1 MKAKKYIKS
10 ASIMLAVKKYFNIK
24 VIASL
29 VASLML
35 LYAPV
40 ALYNYTK
47 ENGTLLY
54 NVAEAQIT
62 STVPIVKGNI
72 KTEAK
77 VEETSSYSV
86 GNGFEE
92 AEKNG
97 SLNYSGTSTSDSND
111 NYQSNRPSS
120 TPITNNQTN
129 NNQSSNNQ
137 VDNSNNNTNNE
148 VLTDL
153 SFLKGTSISM
163 VEGDSFNPITN
174 LGIVAHD
181 KDGTDIT
188 NRVSIDE
195 NNVDVNNEGSYYV
208 KASVKLNDGSTLE
221 KVFTIK
227 VNPKKEVTYE
237 VSNFEM
243 VENTAPKLGI
253 ARIFFNSK
261 VSDNNI
267 SPVKAT
273 VNGVEYNIN
282 TFGKSSFG
290 GTTRHYIDVNVGD
303 ISGEFK
309 LNVEKVEFSNGVSV
323 WPGKQMSVYVMKSEP
338 VVSNFSYTEGEEG
351 KISTIFDLKDLDDSL
366 SNIKVYLYDE
376 KGILIQEHKVAKKE
390 KYNLDFSV
398 EANGKYTLEVIG
410 DVNLYNDLSKLNQ
423 NRVILSENIQVSK
436 IVDNSKLDASDVQ
449 IPVGEELNIGDMNI
463 VALDKNG
470 EDISS
475 KVEIDTS
482 KLDITNA
489 GEYEV
494 LLTVL
499 NSDNIKM
506 EKVVKVIVKEIY
518 NNSTTS
524 TIRSRMRSIQN
535 MDSQSDKNIDNNTSN
550 MDKTMYRSIAY
561 GPDSNPVY
569 SSINLSGVV
578 QDNQGNAPDGQISV
592 ELPVSIGF
600 TVDQNGT
607 VIPAGSG
614 SYSVYNKGKNPVDIS
629 IVEFSETQPTTGI
642 TIRSY
647 AELNDTSKST
657 MNRANVYLEL
667 SGNAGTVDLGLVKN
681 SSNNATNKKILDNIP
696 GGGSLN
702 IVLNGIAGN
711 KKDINFDK
719 QGVSEKFVVK
729 FKVTK
734 N

>member
-10 ASIMLAVKKYFNIK
+10 ASTMVAIKKYFNVK

-47 ENGTLLY
+47 ENGILLY

-97 SLNYSGTSTSDSND
+97 SLNYSGVSTGDSND

-129 NNQSSNNQ
+129 NTQ
-137 VDNSNNNTNNE
+137 NSINNE
-148 VLTDL
+148 TTKDL
-153 SFLKGTSISM
+153 SFLKGTSITM

-195 NNVDVNNEGSYYV
+195 NTVDVNNEGSYYV
-208 KASVKLNDGSTLE
+208 KTSVKLNDGSTLE

-237 VSNFEM
+237 VNNFEM
-243 VENTAPKLGI
+243 LENTAPKLGTV
-253 ARIFFNSK
+253 RIFFDSK
-261 VSDNNI
+261 VSDNTV

-282 TFGKSSFG
+282 DFGKSGFG
-290 GTTRHYIDVNVGD
+290 GITRYYIDVNVGD

-309 LNVEKVEFSNGVSV
+309 LNVEKIEFSNGVSIC
-323 WPGKQMSVYVMKSEP
+323 PNKQMNVYVMKSEP
-338 VVSNFSYTEGEEG
+338 TVSNFSYTEDKEG
-351 KISTIFDLKDLDDSL
+351 KISTTFDLKDLDNSL
-366 SNIKVYLYDE
+366 SNMKVSLYDE
-376 KGILIQEHKVAKKE
+376 KGILIQEHKVIKKE

-410 DVNLYNDLSKLNQ
+410 DVNLYNDLNRLNQ
-423 NRVILSENIQVSK
+423 NRIILSQEINVSK
-436 IVDNSKLDASDVQ
+436 IDKSSLDANNVELY
-449 IPVGEELNIGDMNI
+449 VGDEFNIDSLNIKAFDI
-463 VALDKNG
+463 DG
-470 EDISS
+470 EDITN
-475 KVEIDTS
+475 KVKVDTS
-482 KLDITNA
+482 QLDIFTP
-489 GEYEV
+489 GEYDIV
-494 LLTVL
+494 LSVVNKNDVKLEK
-499 NSDNIKM
+499 NIK
-506 EKVVKVIVKEIY
+506 VKVREVY
-518 NNSTTS
+518 DNTTIS
-524 TIRSRMRSIQN
+524 SAKSRPTIRYIEDIYTQN
-535 MDSQSDKNIDNNTSN
+535 NENLEHNIDNIE
-550 MDKTMYRSIAY
+550 KTMYRSVVS

-569 SSINLSGVV
+569 SSVKLSGVV

-592 ELPVSIGF
+592 ELPTNVGF
-600 TVDQNGT
+600 TVDKNGT
-607 VIPAGSG
+607 VIPAGNG
-614 SYSVYNKGKNPVDIS
+614 VYNVSNKGKNDVS
-629 IVEFSETQPTTGI
+629 IFVTEFVETDPAGI
-642 TIRSY
+642 TIKRTTD
-647 AELNDTSKST
+647 LTSDIKIRQKYS
-657 MNRANVYLEL
+657 RANVSLEL
-667 SGNAGTVDLGLVKN
+667 SGDNGHKIDLGQIKDDRQERKLFDVVP
-681 SSNNATNKKILDNIP
+681 A
-696 GGGSLN
+696 GGTASMTLTG
-702 IVLNGIAGN
+702 VAGN
-711 KKDINFDK
+711 KQEQSVDDN
-719 QGVSEKFVVK
+719 GVNERFVLK

>member
-10 ASIMLAVKKYFNIK
+10 ASTMVAIKKYFNVK

-47 ENGTLLY
+47 ENGILLY

-97 SLNYSGTSTSDSND
+97 SLNYSGVSTGDSND

-129 NNQSSNNQ
+129 NTQ
-137 VDNSNNNTNNE
+137 NSINNE
-148 VLTDL
+148 TTKDL
-153 SFLKGTSISM
+153 SFLKGTSITM

-195 NNVDVNNEGSYYV
+195 NTVDVNNEGSYYV
-208 KASVKLNDGSTLE
+208 KTSVKLNDGSTLE

-237 VSNFEM
+237 VNNFEM
-243 VENTAPKLGI
+243 LENTAPKLGTV
-253 ARIFFNSK
+253 RIFFDSK
-261 VSDNNI
+261 VSDNTV

-282 TFGKSSFG
+282 DFGKSGFG
-290 GTTRHYIDVNVGD
+290 GITRYYIDVNVGD

-309 LNVEKVEFSNGVSV
+309 LNVEKIEFSNGVSIC
-323 WPGKQMSVYVMKSEP
+323 PNKQMNVYVMKSEP
-338 VVSNFSYTEGEEG
+338 TVSNFSYTEDKEG
-351 KISTIFDLKDLDDSL
+351 KISTTFDLKDLDNSL
-366 SNIKVYLYDE
+366 SNMKVSLYDE
-376 KGILIQEHKVAKKE
+376 KGILIQEHKVIKKE

-410 DVNLYNDLSKLNQ
+410 DVNLYNDLNRLNQ
-423 NRVILSENIQVSK
+423 NRIILSQEINVSK
-436 IVDNSKLDASDVQ
+436 IDKSSLDANNVELY
-449 IPVGEELNIGDMNI
+449 VGDEFNIDSLNIKAFDI
-463 VALDKNG
+463 DG
-470 EDISS
+470 EDITN
-475 KVEIDTS
+475 KVKVDTS
-482 KLDITNA
+482 QLDIFTP
-489 GEYEV
+489 GEYDIV
-494 LLTVL
+494 LSVVNKNDVKLEK
-499 NSDNIKM
+499 NIK
-506 EKVVKVIVKEIY
+506 VKVREVY
-518 NNSTTS
+518 DNTTIS
-524 TIRSRMRSIQN
+524 SAKSRPTIRYIEDIYTQN
-535 MDSQSDKNIDNNTSN
+535 NENLEHNIDNIE
-550 MDKTMYRSIAY
+550 KTMYRSVVS

-569 SSINLSGVV
+569 SSVKLSGVV

-592 ELPVSIGF
+592 ELPTNVGF
-600 TVDQNGT
+600 TVDKNGT
-607 VIPAGSG
+607 VIPAGNG
-614 SYSVYNKGKNPVDIS
+614 VYNVSNKGKNDVS
-629 IVEFSETQPTTGI
+629 IFVTEFVETDPAGI
-642 TIRSY
+642 TIKRSTD
-647 AELNDTSKST
+647 LTSDIKIRQKYS
-657 MNRANVYLEL
+657 RANVSLEL
-667 SGNAGTVDLGLVKN
+667 SGDNGHKIDLGQIKDDRQERKLFDVVP
-681 SSNNATNKKILDNIP
+681 A
-696 GGGSLN
+696 GGTASMTLTG
-702 IVLNGIAGN
+702 VAGN
-711 KKDINFDK
+711 KQEQSVDDN
-719 QGVSEKFVVK
+719 GVNERFVLK

>member
-10 ASIMLAVKKYFNIK
+10 ESTMVAVKKYFNIK

-72 KTEAK
+72 KTETK
-77 VEETSSYSV
+77 VEETSYYSV

-120 TPITNNQTN
+120 TPITNNQQN

-227 VNPKKEVTYE
+227 VNPKKEVTYQ
-237 VSNFEM
+237 VNNFEM
-243 VENTAPKLGI
+243 VENTAPKLGT
-253 ARIFFNSK
+253 ARIFFDSK
-261 VSDNNI
+261 VSDNTI
-267 SPVKAT
+267 SPLKAT

-282 TFGKSSFG
+282 SFGKSGFG

-323 WPGKQMSVYVMKSEP
+323 WPGKQMSIYVMKSEP
-338 VVSNFSYTEGEEG
+338 VVSNFSYTEDKEG
-351 KISTIFDLKDLDDSL
+351 KVSTTFDLKDLDDSL
-366 SNIKVYLYDE
+366 SNIKVSLYDE
-376 KGILIQEHKVAKKE
+376 KGILLNEYKMAKKE
-390 KYNLDFSV
+390 KYSLDFNL
-398 EANGKYTLEVIG
+398 EANGKYTLEVSG
-410 DVNLYNDLSKLNQ
+410 DVNLYNDLNRLNQ
-423 NRVILSENIQVSK
+423 NRIIFSQELNISK
-436 IVDNSKLDASDVQ
+436 IDKSSLEANNIELFM
-449 IPVGEELNIGDMNI
+449 GEELNITNLNI
-463 VALDKNG
+463 KAFDVDG
-470 EDISS
+470 EDITNNV
-475 KVEIDTS
+475 KVDTS
-482 KLDITNA
+482 KLDIFTP
-489 GEYEV
+489 GEYDIV
-494 LLTVL
+494 LSVINKNDVKLEK
-499 NSDNIKM
+499 NIK
-506 EKVVKVIVKEIY
+506 VKVNEVY
-518 NNSTTS
+518 DNTTTS
-524 TIRSRMRSIQN
+524 DVKLRMRSTDNIYSKN
-535 MDSQSDKNIDNNTSN
+535 NENLEHNTDTIDKNI
-550 MDKTMYRSIAY
+550 YRTVVSA
-561 GPDSNPVY
+561 PDSNPAY
-569 SSINLSGVV
+569 SSVKLSGVV

-592 ELPVSIGF
+592 ELPTNVGF
-600 TVDQNGT
+600 TVDKNGT
-607 VIPAGSG
+607 VLTAGNG
-614 SYSVYNKGKNPVDIS
+614 VYNVSNKGKNDIS
-629 IVEFSETQPTTGI
+629 IHVTEFVETDPNGI
-642 TIRSY
+642 TVRSSTD
-647 AELNDTSKST
+647 LTNDISSRQRYDRSNISLTLT
-657 MNRANVYLEL
+657 GDN
-667 SGNAGTVDLGLVKN
+667 GNTVDLGQVK
-681 SSNNATNKKILDNIP
+681 SDRQERKLFDIVPA
-696 GGGSLN
+696 GGTASMTLTG
-702 IVLNGIAGN
+702 VAGN
-711 KKDINFDK
+711 KQEQSVDDN
-719 QGVSEKFVVK
+719 GVSERFVVK